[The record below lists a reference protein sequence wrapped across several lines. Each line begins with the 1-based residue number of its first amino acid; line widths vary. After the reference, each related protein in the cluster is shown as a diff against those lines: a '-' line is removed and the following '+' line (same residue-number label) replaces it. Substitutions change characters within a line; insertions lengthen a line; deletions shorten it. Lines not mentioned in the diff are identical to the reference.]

1 MHARNTQD
9 VAPDGTAAS
18 GAVKSSLPARVATKL
33 GFREVMKR
41 KRGWC
46 ELNIEWEYKEI
57 FERRIKTML
66 SVYIEYKVVCT
77 AHVSLI
83 LHVLDLLI
91 HTVFTGKHRGR
102 SLKWCCLLVGE
113 PSKISTFISPY
124 YSHCSIRSTSR
135 LYRWLSIRR
144 RVYIHDGMA
153 PCIHALAR
161 TLSKCSTPFFSFPY
175 LFFLP
180 RRIGMKIEFICL
192 WQKYTDNYYDV
203 AGVVACAVYPQA
215 EIDFTNANNKTGCN
229 AQEWWSCLPWFII
242 FF

>member
-1 MHARNTQD
+1 
-9 VAPDGTAAS
+9 
-18 GAVKSSLPARVATKL
+18 
-33 GFREVMKR
+33 
-41 KRGWC
+41 
-46 ELNIEWEYKEI
+46 
-57 FERRIKTML
+57 ML

-153 PCIHALAR
+153 PCIQALAH

-192 WQKYTDNYYDV
+192 WQEYTDNYYDV
-203 AGVVACAVYPQA
+203 AGVVVCAVYPQA

-229 AQEWWSCLPWFII
+229 AQEWWSCLPWFYNILKI
-242 FF
+242 ERWLKFNCGIPSTWVQLRDMREAPKFAVVAAALRQHDYNEVCRRPVGPQTAVLHVT